1 MKCEKCGVAD
11 ANLLYTETVNGQS
24 RTLHLCGDCAK
35 SLGIGNFPAEG
46 KPFSSLFGGYP
57 DLFSDFFG
65 LSSNQ
70 SQKSGK
76 TCADCGSSFAEIKK
90 SGKVGCPACY
100 TAFGEELSESI
111 RAIHGNATH
120 TGRAPLAKRAAMEKE
135 TKLATLKKALRDA
148 IASEDFEK
156 AAMLRDEIRTVEK
169 A

>member
-24 RTLHLCGDCAK
+24 RTLHLCSGCAK
-35 SLGIGNFPAEG
+35 SLGIAVEG

-70 SQKSGK
+70 TQKSGK
-76 TCADCGSSFAEIKK
+76 TCTDCGSSFAEIKK

-100 TAFGEELSESI
+100 AAFGEELAESI

-135 TKLATLKKALRDA
+135 TRLATLKKALRDA

-156 AAMLRDEIRTVEK
+156 AATLRDEIRAVEK